1 MRVVNQ
7 TGRNGRWFSSSAASA
22 QWPLESITQCWNAAY
37 YIRRGPPRRLCQTH
51 ACVHWSIWLR
61 GRCRGVLHA
70 WSMEIA
76 FIVVFVF
83 TRVEKSTSR
92 KWAPFT
98 LNRGARKQTR
108 ALRLHPHN
116 LAHCR
121 STRVCT
127 HKQTHTHA
135 RTHVLQHTHRSLRA
149 YQFYEWNSTLTLS
162 VITSALV
169 EGKSLCTCLDAHAC
183 QPRVLLS
190 SNSNSSSFHS

>member
-1 MRVVNQ
+1 MCPLIDLA
-7 TGRNGRWFSSSAASA
+7 W
-22 QWPLESITQCWNAAY
+22 WPLS
-37 YIRRGPPRRLCQTH
+37 RSPLCLVDGN
-51 ACVHWSIWLR
+51 CVHRCLR
-61 GRCRGVLHA
+61 VY
-70 WSMEIA
+70 
-76 FIVVFVF
+76 
-83 TRVEKSTSR
+83 TRR
-92 KWAPFT
+92 KINKPQM
-98 LNRGARKQTR
+98 GA
-108 ALRLHPHN
+108 LHPQPWGQEAN
-116 LAHCR
+116 PCPPAPPPQSLAHCR

>member
-1 MRVVNQ
+1 MAV
-7 TGRNGRWFSSSAASA
+7 GRLCTLTFRKHYTMLNCSLLYQARTTSYF
-22 QWPLESITQCWNAAY
+22 
-37 YIRRGPPRRLCQTH
+37 CQTH
-51 ACVHWSIWLR
+51 ACVHWSIWLG
-61 GRCRGVLHA
+61 GRCRGVLHD

-98 LNRGARKQTR
+98 LNRGGQEANPCPP
-108 ALRLHPHN
+108 ALPPQSLV
-116 LAHCR
+116 HCR

-127 HKQTHTHA
+127 HKQTHT

-190 SNSNSSSFHS
+190 SNSNSSNFHS